1 VLMIL
6 SFLTVLVKILIFST
20 VIPKI
25 KKKDNTK
32 HEKKTQ

>member
-25 KKKDNTK
+25 
-32 HEKKTQ
+32 